1 MKVIINKKEEVIQD
15 GLTIQALLDV
25 KNKKR
30 PAVWVNG
37 KQLLSAEYTTYV
49 IQEADEIKIL
59 RVVAGG

>member
-1 MKVIINKKEEVIQD
+1 MKVIINKKEEIIQD
-15 GLTIQALLDV
+15 GMTIQALLDV

>member
-15 GLTIQALLDV
+15 GMTIQALLDA